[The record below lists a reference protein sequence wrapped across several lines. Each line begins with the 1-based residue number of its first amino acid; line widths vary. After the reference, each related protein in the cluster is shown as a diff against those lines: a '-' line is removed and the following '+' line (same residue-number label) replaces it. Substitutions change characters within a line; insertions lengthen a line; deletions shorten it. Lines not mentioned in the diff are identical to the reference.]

1 MECVPAPACCYWIVS
16 FSYYH
21 VLSTEGKSSKNVHR
35 KIMENYVS
43 PCKVTMSK
51 KVKWDIKYNL
61 SRLYDTVSNNFCP
74 ILPQRGFLPC
84 QNTHFFK
91 EKLEWVLASHQST
104 AMKNNNIDEHSPFPP
119 SVTVYISVCLV
130 LLFLFIGVPFSVL
143 FNLHTKFK
151 AEAAADLLAMQ
162 IQFTNWTVVL
172 RSHVAEFQFWCF
184 HVIFRVQERQ
194 CHAQKAINGRKS
206 DPEKFLLNVK
216 MKWAR
221 ANFLN
226 SCFQC
231 LLLLGVDIPKLID
244 LDWAGGCSD
253 YLS

>member
-1 MECVPAPACCYWIVS
+1 MFQHLLRWYWIVL

-21 VLSTEGKSSKNVHR
+21 VLSMEGKSIKNVHR

-61 SRLYDTVSNNFCP
+61 SRLYDTVTIFVP
-74 ILPQRGFLPC
+74 YYLRGDFYHVKILV
-84 QNTHFFK
+84 FFK

-172 RSHVAEFQFWCF
+172 RSHIAEFQFLMF
-184 HVIFRVQERQ
+184 
-194 CHAQKAINGRKS
+194 
-206 DPEKFLLNVK
+206 
-216 MKWAR
+216 
-221 ANFLN
+221 
-226 SCFQC
+226 SC
-231 LLLLGVDIPKLID
+231 D
-244 LDWAGGCSD
+244 L
-253 YLS
+253 